1 MITIMACSATVSNLE
16 VYTFFVSLRGWDRKK
31 NQGNLTLFDLTNS
44 PYGCV
49 HVTNGTDEEKF
60 VCTAFENFYRGASLI
75 PKPCWRKHLNGTHSN
90 STNKSSCKSMEPSWY
105 PPNTVPNEPNQDQI
119 LDRFAKL
126 ESRFV
131 SLIVFVINRLFDL

>member
-1 MITIMACSATVSNLE
+1 MHSLREFLQRCLPHSKALLEKALKRKSFQFNEQKFLQKHGTIMV
-16 VYTFFVSLRGWDRKK
+16 
-31 NQGNLTLFDLTNS
+31 
-44 PYGCV
+44 
-49 HVTNGTDEEKF
+49 
-60 VCTAFENFYRGASLI
+60 
-75 PKPCWRKHLNGTHSN
+75 
-90 STNKSSCKSMEPSWY
+90 